1 MRSGRASAVAAYSRN
16 RTPLPLERHA
26 QVGDSAAADPLPEFV
41 LELAERAVG
50 GADVLAPAIGE
61 YDDLGTAVIWVVYEL
76 DEPEFLEFGYRLVD
90 RLARDADPACQLCRP
105 RPRRVK
111 VAEQRR
117 MPPSDIRRP
126 RSGQFRQQPV
136 LEPSKRPQQQRSH
149 VPFSGSGQGR
159 GQRL

>member
-1 MRSGRASAVAAYSRN
+1 MRCRRASAVAAYSRN
-16 RTPLPLERHA
+16 RAPLTLERHA

-41 LELAERAVG
+41 LKLAERAVG
-50 GADVLAPAIGE
+50 GAPAIGE
-61 YDDLGTAVIWVVYEL
+61 YDDLGTAVIWVVNEL

-117 MPPSDIRRP
+117 MPPSDIRPP
-126 RSGQFRQQPV
+126 RSGQFRSASMQARNA
-136 LEPSKRPQQQRSH
+136 SKSAPLLSRSRTIAQRARSTL
-149 VPFSGSGQGR
+149 G
-159 GQRL
+159 